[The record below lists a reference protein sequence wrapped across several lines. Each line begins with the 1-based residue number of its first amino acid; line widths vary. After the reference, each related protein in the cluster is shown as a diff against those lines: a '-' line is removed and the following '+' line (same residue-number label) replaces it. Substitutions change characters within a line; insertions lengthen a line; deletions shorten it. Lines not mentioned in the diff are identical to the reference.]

1 MNIHS
6 TVARTTGDIVL
17 PPAPAGRVAPEDKRE
32 AILAAAL
39 ELFAVRGFHGTPVP
53 LIAERARVGAGT
65 VYRYFESKET
75 IVNELYREKKRQL
88 ASALLADLPAS
99 APTRQVFHEVW
110 VRLGRFAEQHPEVL
124 AFLELH
130 HHDDYLDD
138 ASRKLEREAL
148 LPLKLFVEDAQAK
161 QIFKPFAPEVLMAV
175 VWGAFIGV
183 VRACKMGLCPL
194 EPAMEAAEAC
204 MWEAI
209 RR

>member
-1 MNIHS
+1 MRPGANRI
-6 TVARTTGDIVL
+6 
-17 PPAPAGRVAPEDKRE
+17 PQEDKRE

-53 LIAERARVGAGT
+53 LIAERAQVGAGT
-65 VYRYFESKET
+65 LYRYFESKEA

-88 ASALLADLPAS
+88 ALALLGDLPLG

-110 VRLGRFAEQHPEVL
+110 VRLGRFAADHADVL

-130 HHDDYLDD
+130 HHDDYLDEQSRQVERD
-138 ASRKLEREAL
+138 ALQ
-148 LPLKLFVEDAQAK
+148 PLKLFVEDAQEK
-161 QIFKPFAPEVLMAV
+161 QIVKPGLPEVLMAC
-175 VWGAFIGV
+175 VWGAFVGV
-183 VRACKMGLCPL
+183 VRAAKMGLIPL
-194 EPAMEAAEAC
+194 QPAMEVAEGC